1 MLILTRNQKQ
11 CNVNNYD
18 KPQMLTKIAVE
29 LVSFLQPSSNHPS
42 DVVKSHN
49 HHSGSFSQLSQL
61 WKFVPQITQQ
71 KQKPKCR
78 QILTVHFI

>member
-49 HHSGSFSQLSQL
+49 CHSGSFSQLSQL
-61 WKFVPQITQQ
+61 WKFAPQITQQ
-71 KQKPKCR
+71 KQKPK
-78 QILTVHFI
+78 

>member
-29 LVSFLQPSSNHPS
+29 LVSFLQPSLNHPS